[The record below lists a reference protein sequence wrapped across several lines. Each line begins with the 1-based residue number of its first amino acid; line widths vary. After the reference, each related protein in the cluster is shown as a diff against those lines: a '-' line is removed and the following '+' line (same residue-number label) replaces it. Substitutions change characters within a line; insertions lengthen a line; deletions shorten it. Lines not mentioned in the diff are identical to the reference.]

1 MSDRKRTSAATP
13 ALVHLAKAGVPVVI
27 HEFDPGASDAGLG
40 YGRAAAEALG
50 IDEHI
55 VFKTLLA
62 NVDGAPTVAVVPVA
76 GNLSLK
82 DLAAATGGKKAS
94 MLDVATAQRITG
106 YVVGGI
112 SPFGQRK
119 RLPTVLDD
127 SALEY
132 ATILVSAGRR
142 GLDVELP
149 PAALIDLLGAVVAPL
164 RAT

>member
-1 MSDRKRTSAATP
+1 VSERRRASNATP
-13 ALVHLAKAGVPVVI
+13 ALVHLAKAGIDVVV
-27 HEFDPGASDAGLG
+27 HEFDPGASEAGLG
-40 YGRAAAEALG
+40 YGRAAALALG
-50 IDEHI
+50 VDEHI

-62 NVDGAPTVAVVPVA
+62 SVDGSPTVAVVPVA

-82 DLAAATGGKKAS
+82 DLASATGGKKAS

-112 SPFGQRK
+112 SPFGQRR
-119 RLPTVLDD
+119 RLPTVLDE
-127 SALEY
+127 SALEHR
-132 ATILVSAGRR
+132 TILVSAGRR

-149 PAALIDLLGAVVAPL
+149 PAALIDLLDAVVAPL